1 MEEKNQENLRKA
13 FKGKKIG
20 ILMGGMSSEREI
32 SKNTG
37 SAINNALQKRGY
49 NAVPVDV
56 DNKIAD
62 TLQKNNIEVAFIALH
77 GSLGEDGTIQG
88 LLEILR
94 IPYTGSGILASALSI
109 NKVASKIIFSYHG
122 LPTPSFQ
129 SFCADEDE
137 VNHLQNQIKIPLP
150 FVIKPSEEG
159 STIGISIIEE
169 KKNITDNLKK
179 ALQYS
184 REILI
189 EEFIHGRELTVGIL
203 NGRPLPLVE
212 ICPKSGFYDYKSKY
226 TRGETEYIISP
237 NLDKEKADEIKDI
250 AVRAFT
256 ALGCRGV
263 ARVDFILS
271 TNGNPFILE
280 INTIPGMTETSLLP
294 MAAKRAGIDFESLVE
309 KILWGSSLYKKVP
322 KNT

>member
-13 FKGKKIG
+13 FKGEKIG
-20 ILMGGMSSEREI
+20 VLMGGMSSEREI

-37 SAINNALQKRGY
+37 SAIIKALQKRGY

-62 TLQKNNIEVAFIALH
+62 ILQKNNIEVAFIALH

-159 STIGISIIEE
+159 STIGVSIIEE

-189 EEFIHGRELTVGIL
+189 EKFIHGRELTVGIL

-271 TNGNPFILE
+271 TNGSPFILE

-294 MAAKRAGIDFESLVE
+294 MAAKQAGIDFESLVE

>member
-1 MEEKNQENLRKA
+1 MEEKNQENLRKV

-20 ILMGGMSSEREI
+20 VLMGGMSSEREI

-37 SAINNALQKRGY
+37 SAIIKALQKRGY

-62 TLQKNNIEVAFIALH
+62 ILQKNNIEVAFIALH

-159 STIGISIIEE
+159 STIGVSIIEE